1 MAKSIFWAI
10 LLGFPLLW
18 LALLGVHRE
27 SSPPQAPTPA
37 KVKKSARV
45 IQSRIDE
52 AFALPRGAVL
62 NAKQKAALE
71 EVREKHEPPLRE
83 AYEELVATT
92 VERDKVGPA
101 VKIKVARAEIRQEIQ
116 KLVKDPELTAKGK
129 DKAGA
134 AR

>member
-62 NAKQKAALE
+62 NPKQKAALKE
-71 EVREKHEPPLRE
+71 LREKHEPPLRE

-92 VERDKVGPA
+92 GAREKVGPS

-116 KLVKDPELTAKGK
+116 KLVKDPALATKGK
-129 DKAGA
+129 ANANTSG
-134 AR
+134 